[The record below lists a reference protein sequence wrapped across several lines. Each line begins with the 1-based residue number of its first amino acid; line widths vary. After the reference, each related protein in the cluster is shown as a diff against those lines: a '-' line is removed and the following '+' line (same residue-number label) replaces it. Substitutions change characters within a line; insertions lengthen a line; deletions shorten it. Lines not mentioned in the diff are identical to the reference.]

1 MSPSASPSA
10 SPRSDR
16 ACVEAVQ
23 AVNQTF
29 KRHHGVL
36 AKLHGHDDAKAKS
49 AKEDAKQALKQ
60 ADELLK
66 GIRKAAVKAIH
77 ESCGTKHDDDD
88 QDEDEDEDSDQDE
101 DDKDK
106 DRTHGRAAVNIP
118 FTGTPSQMAQQAAT
132 AMEIVM
138 SALRTKLEALP
149 TATPK
154 ATPTRT
160 PKPSLRPSP
169 KPSKSPH
176 ASSGHSKG

>member
-1 MSPSASPSA
+1 M
-10 SPRSDR
+10 
-16 ACVEAVQ
+16 Q

-29 KRHHGVL
+29 KRHHGAL
-36 AKLHGHDDAKAKS
+36 AKLHGHEDARAKS
-49 AKEDAKQALKQ
+49 AKEDAKHALKQ

-77 ESCGTKHDDDD
+77 ESCGKHDDDD
-88 QDEDEDEDSDQDE
+88 EDE
-101 DDKDK
+101 
-106 DRTHGRAAVNIP
+106 DRTHGRAAVNIA

-138 SALRTKLEALP
+138 GALRTKLEALP

-154 ATPTRT
+154 ATP
-160 PKPSLRPSP
+160 KPSVKPVP

-176 ASSGHSKG
+176 VSAGHSKG